1 MIKQVAIYLRK
12 SRDKKEDDDVFSKHQ
27 DTLVELCQSQK
38 WNYKIYEEIASGERL
53 AYRFIIQD
61 MLETVEDGSY
71 DAILVTDTDRLGR
84 GNDNDLGVIYESFCN
99 HHHNTLIVPPQ
110 KHMT

>member
-12 SRDKKEDDDVFSKHQ
+12 SRDKKEDDDVLSKHR

-53 AYRFIIQD
+53 AYRPVIQD
-61 MLETVEDGSY
+61 MLEIVEDGSY
-71 DAILVTDTDRLGR
+71 DAVLVMDIDRSGR
-84 GNDNDLGVIYESFCN
+84 GNNKD
-99 HHHNTLIVPPQ
+99 
-110 KHMT
+110 